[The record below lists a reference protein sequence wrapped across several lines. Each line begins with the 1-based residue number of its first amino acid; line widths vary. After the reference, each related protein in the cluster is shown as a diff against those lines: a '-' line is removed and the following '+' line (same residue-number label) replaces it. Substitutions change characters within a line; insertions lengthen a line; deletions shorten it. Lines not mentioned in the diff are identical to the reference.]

1 MKKMQA
7 PKSHALKVGVF
18 KKKKWPWL
26 LLIVGALCPIVKFFT
41 CVYEYL
47 IAKCPFC
54 DTFMQHLSPNLST
67 LKTMAFLFVVLAI
80 LTFIFLTFPKRSF
93 VITACNIVYKKGG
106 KKTSLPYSSIDHVD
120 TFGKN
125 GIVVFGKNE
134 EIKIDSL
141 KNRKEM
147 YDALVGCIENNA
159 KVMHSIHNI
168 APATEPEMNDL
179 PISQL
184 ADGKIRYF
192 DKLLS
197 QGHITVEQFDKY
209 VERALETK

>member
-1 MKKMQA
+1 
-7 PKSHALKVGVF
+7 
-18 KKKKWPWL
+18 
-26 LLIVGALCPIVKFFT
+26 
-41 CVYEYL
+41 
-47 IAKCPFC
+47 
-54 DTFMQHLSPNLST
+54 
-67 LKTMAFLFVVLAI
+67 
-80 LTFIFLTFPKRSF
+80 
-93 VITACNIVYKKGG
+93 
-106 KKTSLPYSSIDHVD
+106 
-120 TFGKN
+120 
-125 GIVVFGKNE
+125 
-134 EIKIDSL
+134 
-141 KNRKEM
+141 M